1 METTRYVS
9 DETLMSRIC
18 DISIHW
24 RKSPL
29 CNNWE
34 LYNSWKRISQERWAD
49 RSIILWIM
57 FAESHIWANFATTCN
72 SSWNNWGWVKARVH
86 NNGDVSWD
94 QKIPNNW
101 CYLYKFDNMNDYF
114 ESKANMIWVNYK
126 WCFNRNSKRSQIE
139 CISFRYIWDPNVAE
153 QHRINNVMSISY

>member
-18 DISIHW
+18 NISIHW

-29 CNNWE
+29 CDNWE

-72 SSWNNWGWVKARVH
+72 SSWNNWGWVKARRTDDGIVH
-86 NNGDVSWD
+86 RD
-94 QKIPNNW
+94 QSIPNNW
-101 CYLYKFDNMNDYF
+101 CWLYKFDSMDEYF
-114 ESKANMIWVNYK
+114 KTKANIISDGYGK
-126 WCFNRNSKRSQIE
+126 CFTRNSKRSQIE
-139 CISFRYIWDPNVAE
+139 CISWKYVGSPSVAE
-153 QHRINNVMSISY
+153 QHRINNVMSIAY